1 MNGYKP
7 LKYTTIIHQWQKKKK
22 CQKHVYKIHHRPE
35 MAYLKTFSRLYS
47 GETDGQ
53 VSKIVLLVEE
63 F

>member
-1 MNGYKP
+1 MTK
-7 LKYTTIIHQWQKKKK
+7 KKKK

-47 GETDGQ
+47 SETDGQ